1 MQKCVFFGF
10 LESNCSLTLLMKKIY
25 FCFHLHMIFFVY
37 LCNQRHHGKSA
48 LSITF
53 WLCLFFFLFLLPYYS
68 RSFKSSNGDLCFFQ
82 FMRIFP
88 FLWGVAREQFF
99 FTKKLIGF
107 RDEINQ
113 KGQQFHLSQSD
124 LWVIGFPV
132 F

>member
-1 MQKCVFFGF
+1 MQKCVFFRF
-10 LESNCSLTLLMKKIY
+10 LELNCSLTLLMKKIY
-25 FCFHLHMIFFVY
+25 FCFHLHLIFFVY

-82 FMRIFP
+82 FMRVFP

-113 KGQQFHLSQSD
+113 NGQQFHLSQSD
-124 LWVIGFPV
+124 LWVTGFPV